1 MLIAP
6 LEAETV
12 HRLSREDI
20 QLQQVRNG
28 VVDLQLSSFFHLRSL
43 YFKPL
48 QVIVCRKISSLNI
61 FNFVATFQMVI
72 AKLYTN
78 VELSLF
84 IW

>member
-48 QVIVCRKISSLNI
+48 QAIVCRKISSLNI
-61 FNFVATFQMVI
+61 LNFVATFQMVI

-84 IW
+84 I